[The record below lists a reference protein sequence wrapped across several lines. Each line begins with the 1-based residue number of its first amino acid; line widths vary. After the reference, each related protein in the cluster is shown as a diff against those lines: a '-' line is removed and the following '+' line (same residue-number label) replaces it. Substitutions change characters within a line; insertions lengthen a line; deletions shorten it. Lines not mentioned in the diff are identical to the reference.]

1 MGSQFQVARLEKSGS
16 LAVRRD
22 SSLAE
27 RRILNSWKEIAAYVG
42 RGVRTV
48 QRWEAQLE
56 LPVHRPAGKDHG
68 AVLAFSPELDEWLNS
83 RPLRHLSG
91 NGSPVTEVPLS
102 ASRELQQ
109 IELKLE
115 AILLKIETLTSRVD
129 EMSQQLNAVLQKTP
143 YTPAK
148 TKIKLGS
155 RPQAGA
161 A

>member
-1 MGSQFQVARLEKSGS
+1 MGAEIQIARLEKSGS
-16 LAVRRD
+16 PSVRRD
-22 SSLAE
+22 SNTSE

-83 RPLRHLSG
+83 RPLRHLSAED
-91 NGSPVTEVPLS
+91 SQVTETPV
-102 ASRELQQ
+102 AESRELQQ

-115 AILLKIETLTSRVD
+115 TILLNIETLTSRVN
-129 EMSQQLNAVLQKTP
+129 EISQQLNAALQKAP

-155 RPQAGA
+155 RPEAGA

>member
-1 MGSQFQVARLEKSGS
+1 MSAEFQIARLEKPGS
-16 LAVRRD
+16 PSVRRD
-22 SSLAE
+22 SNLPE

-91 NGSPVTEVPLS
+91 NECQVAEVTLE
-102 ASRELQQ
+102 SRDLQQ
-109 IELKLE
+109 IDLKLE
-115 AILLKIETLTSRVD
+115 SILLKVEALTSRVD
-129 EMSQQLNAVLQKTP
+129 EISQQLNAVLQKAP

-155 RPQAGA
+155 RPQEGA